1 MAPATP
7 PTSGRRPPLSRER
20 IARAAVEL
28 ADDLGISGVTMRRV
42 AESLGVEAM
51 SLYHHV
57 ANKDDLLAAMVD
69 EVFAE
74 IDRPTIGGPWV
85 QELRQR
91 THSAREVL
99 LRHRWAIGL
108 MDSRPL
114 PGPHTLT
121 HHDAVI
127 GCLRVGG
134 LTAAMA
140 AHAFSTI
147 DSYLYGSVLQEVSL
161 PFEGPEDLTGLAEGI
176 TAAFPEGAYPHFMA
190 FAVEHALAPSYSHA
204 DEFGWGLDLVLDAL
218 EQAVDADA

>member
-1 MAPATP
+1 MAAP
-7 PTSGRRPPLSRER
+7 PTTKPRRPLSRER
-20 IARAAVEL
+20 IARAGVDL
-28 ADDLGISGVTMRRV
+28 ADGRGIAGVTMRRV
-42 AESLGVEAM
+42 AEALEVEAM

-57 ANKDDLLAAMVD
+57 ANKDDLLGAMVD

-74 IDRPTIGGPWV
+74 IDHPEIGRPWV
-85 QELRQR
+85 EELRRR
-91 THSAREVL
+91 THSARAAL

-127 GCLRVGG
+127 GCLRASG
-134 LTAAMA
+134 LSAAMA

-147 DSYLYGSVLQEVSL
+147 DSYLYGSVLQEVSM
-161 PFEGPEDLTGLAEGI
+161 PFTGPEDLPELAAGI
-176 TAAFPEGAYPHFMA
+176 EAAFPEGAYPHFMA

-204 DEFGWGLDLVLDAL
+204 DEFAWGLDLLLEAL
-218 EQAVDADA
+218 EGAITSEGR